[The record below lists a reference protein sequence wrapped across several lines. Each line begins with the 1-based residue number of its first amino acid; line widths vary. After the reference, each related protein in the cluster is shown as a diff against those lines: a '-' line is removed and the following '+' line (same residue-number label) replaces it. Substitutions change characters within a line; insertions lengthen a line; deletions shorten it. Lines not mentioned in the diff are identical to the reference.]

1 MSNETIKATNIEVV
15 IFTSSEY
22 NADVQEFQDAVN
34 SWLKSQPDN
43 IVIEDIIY
51 RHCGLTP
58 GVRTSFLWQSSPGLY
73 RVVKLRHSREVNER
87 SFPLVDV

>member
-1 MSNETIKATNIEVV
+1 MSNETIKATNTEVV

-43 IVIEDIIY
+43 VVIEDIIY
-51 RHCGLTP
+51 NHCGLT
-58 GVRTSFLWQSSPGLY
+58 
-73 RVVKLRHSREVNER
+73 SRGKDIFSLAIVSRSVQRNEVETQ
-87 SFPLVDV
+87 

>member
-1 MSNETIKATNIEVV
+1 MPNETIKATNTEVV

-43 IVIEDIIY
+43 VVIEDIIY
-51 RHCGLTP
+51 NHCGLT
-58 GVRTSFLWQSSPGLY
+58 
-73 RVVKLRHSREVNER
+73 SRGKDIFSLAIVSRSVQRNEVETQ
-87 SFPLVDV
+87 

>member
-51 RHCGLTP
+51 KHCGLTSR
-58 GVRTSFLWQSSPGLY
+58 GKDIFSVAIVSRSIQSS
-73 RVVKLRHSREVNER
+73 EVETQQR
-87 SFPLVDV
+87 GE

>member
-1 MSNETIKATNIEVV
+1 MSNETLKATNIEVV

-51 RHCGLTP
+51 KHCGLTSR
-58 GVRTSFLWQSSPGLY
+58 GKDILSVAIVSRSIQSS
-73 RVVKLRHSREVNER
+73 EVETQQR
-87 SFPLVDV
+87 GE

>member
-51 RHCGLTP
+51 RHCGLTSR
-58 GVRTSFLWQSSPGLY
+58 GKDIFSVAIVSRSIQSS
-73 RVVKLRHSREVNER
+73 EVETQQR
-87 SFPLVDV
+87 GE

>member
-51 RHCGLTP
+51 RHCGLSSK
-58 GVRTSFLWQSSPGLY
+58 GKDIFSVAIVSRSIQSS
-73 RVVKLRHSREVNER
+73 EVETQQR
-87 SFPLVDV
+87 GE

>member
-1 MSNETIKATNIEVV
+1 MSNKTIQAVNTEMV

-43 IVIEDIIY
+43 VVIEDIIY
-51 RHCGLTP
+51 QHCG
-58 GVRTSFLWQSSPGLY
+58 VTSRGKDIFSMAII
-73 RVVKLRHSREVNER
+73 SRSIPSTEEN
-87 SFPLVDV
+87 P

>member
-1 MSNETIKATNIEVV
+1 MSDQSIKATNTEVV

-43 IVIEDIIY
+43 VLIEDIIY
-51 RHCGLTP
+51 RHCGLNSR
-58 GVRTSFLWQSSPGLY
+58 GKDIFSLAIVSRSIQS
-73 RVVKLRHSREVNER
+73 NEIETQ
-87 SFPLVDV
+87 

>member
-1 MSNETIKATNIEVV
+1 MSNKTIKAINAEVV

-51 RHCGLTP
+51 KHCG
-58 GVRTSFLWQSSPGLY
+58 VTSRGKDILS
-73 RVVKLRHSREVNER
+73 VAIVSRSMPSTEANLQEKGA
-87 SFPLVDV
+87 S

>member
-1 MSNETIKATNIEVV
+1 MSDKTLKAVNAEVV

-22 NADVQEFQDAVN
+22 NADVDEFQNSVN

-51 RHCGLTP
+51 RHCGVNAR
-58 GVRTSFLWQSSPGLY
+58 GKDIFSMAIVSSPII
-73 RVVKLRHSREVNER
+73 K
-87 SFPLVDV
+87 

>member
-1 MSNETIKATNIEVV
+1 MSNEKIKAANTEMV

-22 NADVQEFQDAVN
+22 NADVQEFQDAIN

-51 RHCGLTP
+51 KHCGLTSR
-58 GVRTSFLWQSSPGLY
+58 GKDIFSMAIISSSIPST
-73 RVVKLRHSREVNER
+73 RAN
-87 SFPLVDV
+87 P

>member
-51 RHCGLTP
+51 RHCGLTSR
-58 GVRTSFLWQSSPGLY
+58 GKDIFSVAIISRSIQSS
-73 RVVKLRHSREVNER
+73 EVETQQR
-87 SFPLVDV
+87 GE